1 MCEGIDQEIFKNREK
16 TSMCTILHDPTNVES
31 FHFSFQ
37 M

>member
-1 MCEGIDQEIFKNREK
+1 MCEGIDQEIFKNSQK
-16 TSMCTILHDPTNVES
+16 ISVCAIFHDPPNAES